1 MRSHLH
7 RPRRDRSRMAPP
19 KAGTAPEPVVQLV
32 GLHTPATSGCSCGG
46 RCPRC
51 QRRANAKTALAA
63 LGRNGRT
70 AGHALPLSVPGD
82 HFERQAQRVAERVAN
97 TPPGAMTA
105 PDRIDGETPAVQR
118 APALAPAPVD
128 VSGAP
133 PSVRA
138 ALASV
143 GRPLEPTVRGDME
156 RRLGLDLGHVR
167 IHDGAVADA
176 SARVLGARAYTIG
189 AHVVFRGGAFD
200 PATRGGRR
208 LLAHELVHVA
218 QQTRRSR
225 TAAAWWRPLSGRT
238 MIQGD
243 LAIRPPRG
251 DRDGRTLGAAEMTA
265 ALDFNRTYFAN
276 LPNSAA
282 LIEVIRDTIGTNR
295 TPAVID
301 QDFVRAVVTWQAMFG
316 LGQDGKLGSRTA
328 RPLFP
333 RARGRARRQVCGG
346 QRPALQHQGAA
357 ERRAR
362 RDTHHHVQPSRQ
374 IQERSGEWYLSLVLR
389 GATGHPVGRRLRDR
403 LGRRRQRPRPSCRLP
418 RGTSFRALDRGPRH
432 RQHAI
437 RAPVRTVSPLPDAA
451 TAIWTAPAIRTAP
464 SAIVIAAKTTR
475 WVSRRTGGPIY
486 SGCGSSTCVTGVGGW
501 RAPAR
506 CDSIGCEPDGR
517 RAGPARGRDAG
528 RTAGVDRESWG
539 QDVTDL
545 VARMLLGVGRVLAV
559 GAGRG
564 RLCGAGRT
572 RRQANSLDRELP
584 SHGGDPTRRPR
595 RRGAARRRPG
605 LAGRT

>member
-200 PATRGGRR
+200 PATCGGRR

-218 QQTRRSR
+218 QHTRRSR

-316 LGQDGKLGSRTA
+316 LGQDGKLGPRTA
-328 RPLFP
+328 RPLF
-333 RARGRARRQVCGG
+333 RELG
-346 QRPALQHQGAA
+346 A
-357 ERRAR
+357 ERAGKCAVASGPRYNTRGPLNVARAGTR
-362 RDTHHHVQPSRQ
+362 TITFNLLARFKSDPANG
-374 IQERSGEWYLSLVLR
+374 IY
-389 GATGHPVGRRLRDR
+389 
-403 LGRRRQRPRPSCRLP
+403 PSCCEV
-418 RGTSFRALDRGPRH
+418 
-432 RQHAI
+432 RQDI
-437 RAPVRTVSPLPDAA
+437 QWDAA
-451 TAIWTAPAIRTAP
+451 FVTA
-464 SAIVIAAKTTR
+464 S
-475 WVSRRTGGPIY
+475 
-486 SGCGSSTCVTGVGGW
+486 
-501 RAPAR
+501 
-506 CDSIGCEPDGR
+506 
-517 RAGPARGRDAG
+517 
-528 RTAGVDRESWG
+528 
-539 QDVTDL
+539 
-545 VARMLLGVGRVLAV
+545 V
-559 GAGRG
+559 GAGNGRVPHAGFPAAHPSGRWIEDRDTANTRYGHRSGRFSAPGRGDRYLDSAGHQNSAFGHRYRGQDNPLGLAADRGAYLFRLRVVDVCNRG
-564 RLCGAGRT
+564 RRVARSRT
-572 RRQANSLDRELP
+572 LRLNWL
-584 SHGGDPTRRPR
+584 
-595 RRGAARRRPG
+595 
-605 LAGRT
+605 